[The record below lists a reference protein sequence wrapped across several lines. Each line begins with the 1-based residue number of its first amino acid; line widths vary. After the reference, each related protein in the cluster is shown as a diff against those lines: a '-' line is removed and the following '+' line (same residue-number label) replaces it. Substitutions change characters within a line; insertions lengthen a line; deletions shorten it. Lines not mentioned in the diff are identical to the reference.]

1 MRTRPVLIF
10 DGDCGF
16 CTMSVGVVQRLV
28 RPRCEV
34 VAWQQADLTSL
45 GVTEERARYEAL
57 WVTPTGRVYGGAQA
71 VAKILLSG
79 GGVWAVAGA
88 LLTLPPVRWAAHGVY
103 RLVADNRARLPG
115 GAGACAST
123 GAKGGGWGSGTWL
136 PSAGAP
142 GRSAPRDGT
151 TWYAG

>member
-34 VAWQQADLTSL
+34 VAWQHADLTAL

-71 VAKILLSG
+71 VAKILLNG

-88 LLTLPPVRWAAHGVY
+88 LLTLPPLRWAAHGVY
-103 RLVADNRARLPG
+103 RLVAENRGRLPG
-115 GAGACAST
+115 GTAACASPGRKEGT
-123 GAKGGGWGSGTWL
+123 GAVEHMVAGGQGT
-136 PSAGAP
+136 G
-142 GRSAPRDGT
+142 
-151 TWYAG
+151 